1 MDEVLLISSM
11 AMLVVLAAFFSIVM
25 SRLKFPPL
33 VGFLVAG
40 ILIANFLKMEED
52 AMDVVETFSKLG
64 LIMLMFS
71 IGMEI
76 DVRKLRNQG
85 KFALIVA
92 LVQLPLMVAG
102 GVLAGLLLGYNM
114 LQSICLGAIISGSS
128 TAVVLAVLKAQGS
141 LDKEHI
147 ETLILVVIMEDIGQ
161 VIMLSMLTPML
172 SGSEMS
178 GDALIMLILQIA
190 VFMIACFTLGLFLV
204 PRIIDWFYKRSND
217 ELISLLCI
225 GSAFALAWAATK
237 MGLDIAIGAF
247 LMGVIVGTSRPRK
260 AVEHFVDP
268 LKSLFMAMFFI
279 SVGMEVS
286 LNDLAGNVGLILII
300 FAVFAVCK
308 FAFVYLGYWVGNGD
322 SRVGFIAS
330 ISLCAMGEFA
340 FIIAKQ
346 ALDAG
351 VYTQSLYSSVIG
363 AAMVSMIV
371 LPIIGKYSERSYDKI
386 TTHMPKPIG
395 SIIDALNRIRDGIYS
410 ALSEISS
417 MAKKSFTR
425 GLASIYFLIFLVII
439 IEAIFYLIYDPM
451 SWWMSNNLG
460 LSERICRALMVGL
473 NFVIL
478 FYPLKRIMDSVRLIL
493 HILSMGKKKQN
504 QNMDSEDIELAET
517 LNPMILAGIVDILII
532 ILTPNKLDTVDHLIV
547 GTILIALM
555 VLYQVWKTKT
565 GRKGSSL
572 PSFDEDETA

>member
-147 ETLILVVIMEDIGQ
+147 ETLILIVIMEDIGQ

-190 VFMIACFTLGLFLV
+190 VFMIACFTLGLFIV

-386 TTHMPKPIG
+386 TTHMPKPIV

-439 IEAIFYLIYDPM
+439 IETIFYLIYDPM

-460 LSERICRALMVGL
+460 LSERTCRILMVAL

-493 HILSMGKKKQN
+493 HILSIGKKKQN

-517 LNPMILAGIVDILII
+517 LNPMILAGVVDILII
-532 ILTPNKLDTVDHLIV
+532 ILTPNKLETAYHLIV
-547 GTILIALM
+547 AAILIAFM
-555 VLYQVWKTKT
+555 VLYQAWKTKT
-565 GRKGSSL
+565 GRKGPSL
-572 PSFDEDETA
+572 PSFDEDDAT